1 MAWDG
6 VDRRHVL
13 DRVRPTVCKC
23 DDVVCF
29 VAAWHAAYVADR
41 VVALKDV
48 AGALLLA

>member
-6 VDRRHVL
+6 MDRGHVL
-13 DRVRPTVCKC
+13 DRVRPAVCKR
-23 DDVVCF
+23 DDVICF
-29 VAAWHAAYVADR
+29 VAAWHAAHVANR